1 MILYV
6 FVNCYHTVTIVICTD
21 RYMSTIV
28 GIDIGIRMGIQRGQ
42 MLVLISNEQAQ
53 ELEHYSSLSGVSV
66 EQLTYEAFSDYIECV
81 ISSRSE
87 ALARK
92 SASA

>member
-1 MILYV
+1 
-6 FVNCYHTVTIVICTD
+6 
-21 RYMSTIV
+21 
-28 GIDIGIRMGIQRGQ
+28 
-42 MLVLISNEQAQ
+42 MLVEISNKQAAHLEQ
-53 ELEHYSSLSGVSV
+53 YSNISGVSI
-66 EQLTYEAFSDYIECV
+66 EKLLYEACSDYIECV

>member
-1 MILYV
+1 
-6 FVNCYHTVTIVICTD
+6 
-21 RYMSTIV
+21 MSTIV
-28 GIDIGIRMGIQRGQ
+28 GIDIWNTNGNPKRRGQ

-81 ISSRSE
+81 ISSRNE

>member
-1 MILYV
+1 
-6 FVNCYHTVTIVICTD
+6 
-21 RYMSTIV
+21 
-28 GIDIGIRMGIQRGQ
+28 

-53 ELEHYSSLSGVSV
+53 ELEHYSNLSGVSV
-66 EQLTYEAFSDYIECV
+66 EQLTHEAFSDYIECV

-92 SASA
+92 SGSANLSESARMARRQSRA

>member
-1 MILYV
+1 MEG
-6 FVNCYHTVTIVICTD
+6 T
-21 RYMSTIV
+21 
-28 GIDIGIRMGIQRGQ
+28 
-42 MLVLISNEQAQ
+42 MLVEISNKQAAHLEQ
-53 ELEHYSSLSGVSV
+53 YSNISGVSI
-66 EQLTYEAFSDYIECV
+66 EKLLYEACSDYIECV

>member
-1 MILYV
+1 
-6 FVNCYHTVTIVICTD
+6 
-21 RYMSTIV
+21 
-28 GIDIGIRMGIQRGQ
+28 

-81 ISSRSE
+81 ISSRRSE